1 MFVARIILTRICV
14 AFGVL
19 FAISIFLFV
28 AIETLPGDLAS
39 ETAGRFTPPEEIEF
53 ARDRMGLNEHPV
65 QRYIDWLSAA
75 ARGDFGTS
83 SYSRGEIAPLLADRL
98 GNTALLATFA
108 FLMAVPTGFAAAVTA
123 VILNG
128 SVLDRGMTAVSL
140 MVISMPEFL
149 IGYLLMTIFVV
160 TFPVFPAHTIFYEDM
175 GAIERL
181 HAMVL
186 PAATLAAVGF
196 GPVLR
201 ISRASLLNALASGY
215 IETAKLKGLPPW
227 RVVLVHALPNALPP
241 IINMIVLLVANFL
254 VGAFIVEQI
263 FSYPGIGNAMIAAV
277 KFRDIPLVLAI
288 GLVFAVFFVLLNL
301 LADIVSIISTPR
313 LRTPLSG

>member
-1 MFVARIILTRICV
+1 MCV

-39 ETAGRFTPPEEIEF
+39 ETAARFTPPEEIEL
-53 ARDRMGLNEHPV
+53 ARDRMGLNEHPAR
-65 QRYIDWLSAA
+65 RYFDWLGAA

-83 SYSRGEIAPLLADRL
+83 TYSRGEIAPMLADRL
-98 GNTALLATFA
+98 GNTALLAAFA
-108 FLMAVPTGFAAAVTA
+108 FLMVFPTGFAAAVTA

-128 SVLDRGMTAVSL
+128 SALDRGMTAVSL

-149 IGYLLMTIFVV
+149 IGYLLMTLFVV
-160 TFPVFPAHTIFYEDM
+160 MFPVFPAHTIFYEDM

-201 ISRASLLNALASGY
+201 ISRASLLNVLASGY

-301 LADIVSIISTPR
+301 LADIVSILSTPR
-313 LRTPLSG
+313 LRTPLSR

>member
-39 ETAGRFTPPEEIEF
+39 ETAARFTPPEEIEL

-65 QRYIDWLSAA
+65 RRYIDWLGAA

-83 SYSRGEIAPLLADRL
+83 TYSRGEIAPMLADRL
-98 GNTALLATFA
+98 GNTALLAAFA

-128 SVLDRGMTAVSL
+128 SALDRGMTAVSL

-149 IGYLLMTIFVV
+149 IGYLLMTLFVV
-160 TFPVFPAHTIFYEDM
+160 MFPVFPAHTIFYEDM

-201 ISRASLLNALASGY
+201 ISRASLLNVLASGY

-301 LADIVSIISTPR
+301 LADIVSILSTPR

>member
-1 MFVARIILTRICV
+1 M
-14 AFGVL
+14 
-19 FAISIFLFV
+19 
-28 AIETLPGDLAS
+28 
-39 ETAGRFTPPEEIEF
+39 
-53 ARDRMGLNEHPV
+53 
-65 QRYIDWLSAA
+65 
-75 ARGDFGTS
+75 
-83 SYSRGEIAPLLADRL
+83 LADRL

-108 FLMAVPTGFAAAVTA
+108 FLMAVPAGFAAAVTA

-128 SVLDRGMTAVSL
+128 SALDRGMTAVSL

-149 IGYLLMTIFVV
+149 IGYLLMTLFVV
-160 TFPVFPAHTIFYEDM
+160 MFPVFPAHTIFYEDM

-201 ISRASLLNALASGY
+201 ISRASLLNVLASGY

-301 LADIVSIISTPR
+301 LADIVSILSTPR
-313 LRTPLSG
+313 LRTPLSR

>member
-1 MFVARIILTRICV
+1 M
-14 AFGVL
+14 L

-65 QRYIDWLSAA
+65 QRYIDWLGAA

-83 SYSRGEIAPLLADRL
+83 SYSRGEIAPMLADRL

-108 FLMAVPTGFAAAVTA
+108 FLMAVPAGFAAAVTA

-128 SVLDRGMTAVSL
+128 SALDRGMTAISL

-160 TFPVFPAHTIFYEDM
+160 MFPVFPAHTIFYEGM

-201 ISRASLLNALASGY
+201 ISRASLINVLASGY

-301 LADIVSIISTPR
+301 LADIASILATPR

>member
-65 QRYIDWLSAA
+65 QRYIDWLGAA

-83 SYSRGEIAPLLADRL
+83 SYSRGEIAPMLADRL

-108 FLMAVPTGFAAAVTA
+108 FLMAVPAGFAAAVTA

-128 SVLDRGMTAVSL
+128 SALDRGMTAVSL

-149 IGYLLMTIFVV
+149 IGYLLMTLFVV
-160 TFPVFPAHTIFYEDM
+160 MFPVFPAHTIFYEDM

-201 ISRASLLNALASGY
+201 ISRASLLNVLASGY

-301 LADIVSIISTPR
+301 LADIVSILSTPR
-313 LRTPLSG
+313 LRTPLSR

>member
-1 MFVARIILTRICV
+1 MFLARTILTRMCV

-39 ETAGRFTPPEEIEF
+39 ETAARFTPPEEIEL
-53 ARDRMGLNEHPV
+53 ARDRMGLNEHPAR
-65 QRYIDWLSAA
+65 RYFDWLGAA

-83 SYSRGEIAPLLADRL
+83 TYSRGEIAPMLADRL
-98 GNTALLATFA
+98 GNTALLAAFA

-128 SVLDRGMTAVSL
+128 SALDRGMTAVSL

-149 IGYLLMTIFVV
+149 IGYLLMTLFVV
-160 TFPVFPAHTIFYEDM
+160 MFPVFPAHTIFYEDM

-201 ISRASLLNALASGY
+201 ISRASLLNVLASGY

-301 LADIVSIISTPR
+301 LADIVSILSTPR
-313 LRTPLSG
+313 LRTPLSR

>member
-65 QRYIDWLSAA
+65 QRYIDWLGAA

-83 SYSRGEIAPLLADRL
+83 SYSRGEIAPMLADRL

-108 FLMAVPTGFAAAVTA
+108 FLMAVPAGFAAAVTA

-128 SVLDRGMTAVSL
+128 SALDRGMTAVSL

-149 IGYLLMTIFVV
+149 IGYLLMTLFVV
-160 TFPVFPAHTIFYEDM
+160 MFPVFPAHTIFYEDM

-201 ISRASLLNALASGY
+201 ISRASLLNVLASGY

-301 LADIVSIISTPR
+301 LADIVSILSTPR

>member
-1 MFVARIILTRICV
+1 MFLARTILTRMCV

-39 ETAGRFTPPEEIEF
+39 ETAARFTPPEEIEL
-53 ARDRMGLNEHPV
+53 ARDRMGLNAHPAR
-65 QRYIDWLSAA
+65 RYFDWLGAA

-83 SYSRGEIAPLLADRL
+83 TYSRGEIAPMLADRL
-98 GNTALLATFA
+98 GNTALLAAFA
-108 FLMAVPTGFAAAVTA
+108 FMMAVPTGFAAAVTA

-128 SVLDRGMTAVSL
+128 SALDRGMTAVSL

-149 IGYLLMTIFVV
+149 IGYLLMTLFVV
-160 TFPVFPAHTIFYEDM
+160 MFPVFPAHTVFYEDM

-201 ISRASLLNALASGY
+201 ISRASLLNVLASGY

-301 LADIVSIISTPR
+301 LADIVSILSTPR
-313 LRTPLSG
+313 LRTPLSR

>member
-1 MFVARIILTRICV
+1 MCV

-39 ETAGRFTPPEEIEF
+39 ETAARFTPPEEIEL
-53 ARDRMGLNEHPV
+53 ARDRMGLNEHPAR
-65 QRYIDWLSAA
+65 RYFDWLGAA

-83 SYSRGEIAPLLADRL
+83 TYSRGEIAPMLADRL
-98 GNTALLATFA
+98 GNTALLAAFA
-108 FLMAVPTGFAAAVTA
+108 FLMVVPTGFAAAVTV

-128 SVLDRGMTAVSL
+128 SALDRGMTAVSL

-149 IGYLLMTIFVV
+149 IGYLLMTLFVV
-160 TFPVFPAHTIFYEDM
+160 MFPVFPAHTIFYEDM

-201 ISRASLLNALASGY
+201 ISRASLLNVLASGY

-301 LADIVSIISTPR
+301 LADIVSILSTPR
-313 LRTPLSG
+313 LRTPLSR

>member
-1 MFVARIILTRICV
+1 M
-14 AFGVL
+14 
-19 FAISIFLFV
+19 
-28 AIETLPGDLAS
+28 AS

-65 QRYIDWLSAA
+65 QRYIDWLGAA

-83 SYSRGEIAPLLADRL
+83 SYSRGEIAPMLADRL

-108 FLMAVPTGFAAAVTA
+108 FLMAVPAGFAAAVTA

-128 SVLDRGMTAVSL
+128 SALDRGMTAISL

-160 TFPVFPAHTIFYEDM
+160 MFPVFPAHTIFYEGM

-201 ISRASLLNALASGY
+201 ISRASLLNVLASGY

-301 LADIVSIISTPR
+301 LADIASILATPR

>member
-1 MFVARIILTRICV
+1 MFLARTILTRTCV

-39 ETAGRFTPPEEIEF
+39 ETAARFTPPEEIEL
-53 ARDRMGLNEHPV
+53 ARDRMGLNEHPAR
-65 QRYIDWLSAA
+65 RYFDWLGAG

-83 SYSRGEIAPLLADRL
+83 TYSRGEIAPMLADRL
-98 GNTALLATFA
+98 GNTALLAAFA
-108 FLMAVPTGFAAAVTA
+108 FLMVVPTGFAAAVTA

-128 SVLDRGMTAVSL
+128 SALDRGMTAVSL

-149 IGYLLMTIFVV
+149 IGYLLMTLFVV
-160 TFPVFPAHTIFYEDM
+160 MFPVFPAHTIFYEDM

-201 ISRASLLNALASGY
+201 ISRASLLNVLASGY

-301 LADIVSIISTPR
+301 LADIVSILSTPR
-313 LRTPLSG
+313 LRTPLSR

>member
-1 MFVARIILTRICV
+1 MFVARIILTRVCV

-65 QRYIDWLSAA
+65 QRYFDWLSAA

-83 SYSRGEIAPLLADRL
+83 SYSRGEIAPMLADRL
-98 GNTALLATFA
+98 GNTALLAAFA
-108 FLMAVPTGFAAAVTA
+108 FMMAVPTGFAAAVTA

-128 SVLDRGMTAVSL
+128 RALDRGMTAVSL

-149 IGYLLMTIFVV
+149 IGYLLMTLFVV
-160 TFPVFPAHTIFYEDM
+160 MFPVFPAHTIFYEDM

-201 ISRASLLNALASGY
+201 ISRASLLNVLASGY

>member
-1 MFVARIILTRICV
+1 MFLARTILTRMCV

-39 ETAGRFTPPEEIEF
+39 ETAARFTPPEEIEL

-65 QRYIDWLSAA
+65 RRYIDWLGAA

-83 SYSRGEIAPLLADRL
+83 TYSRGEIAPMLADRL
-98 GNTALLATFA
+98 GNTALLAAFA

-128 SVLDRGMTAVSL
+128 SALDRGMTAVSL

-149 IGYLLMTIFVV
+149 IGYLLMTLFVV
-160 TFPVFPAHTIFYEDM
+160 MFPVFPAHTIFYEGM

-201 ISRASLLNALASGY
+201 ISRASLLNVLASGY

-288 GLVFAVFFVLLNL
+288 GLVFAVFFVLLIL
-301 LADIVSIISTPR
+301 LADIASILATPR
-313 LRTPLSG
+313 LRTPLSR

>member
-65 QRYIDWLSAA
+65 QRYIDWLGAA

-83 SYSRGEIAPLLADRL
+83 SYSRGEIAPMLADRL

-108 FLMAVPTGFAAAVTA
+108 FLMAVPAGFAAAVTA

-128 SVLDRGMTAVSL
+128 SALDRGMTAISL

-160 TFPVFPAHTIFYEDM
+160 MFPVFPAHTIFYEGM

-201 ISRASLLNALASGY
+201 ISRASLLNVLASGY

-301 LADIVSIISTPR
+301 LADIASILATPR

>member
-1 MFVARIILTRICV
+1 MFLARTILTRMCV

-39 ETAGRFTPPEEIEF
+39 ETAARFTPPEEIEL
-53 ARDRMGLNEHPV
+53 ARDRMGLNEHPAR
-65 QRYIDWLSAA
+65 RYFDWLGAA

-83 SYSRGEIAPLLADRL
+83 TYSRGEIAPMLADRL
-98 GNTALLATFA
+98 GNTALLAAFA
-108 FLMAVPTGFAAAVTA
+108 FMMAVPTGFAAAVTA

-128 SVLDRGMTAVSL
+128 SALDRGMTAVSL

-149 IGYLLMTIFVV
+149 IGYLLMTLFVV
-160 TFPVFPAHTIFYEDM
+160 MFPVFPAHTIFYEDM

-201 ISRASLLNALASGY
+201 ISRASLLNVLASGY

-301 LADIVSIISTPR
+301 LADIVSILSTPR
-313 LRTPLSG
+313 LRTPLSR

>member
-1 MFVARIILTRICV
+1 MLVARTILTRICV

-65 QRYIDWLSAA
+65 QRYIDWLGAA

-83 SYSRGEIAPLLADRL
+83 TYSRGEIAPMLADRL
-98 GNTALLATFA
+98 GNTALLAAFA
-108 FLMAVPTGFAAAVTA
+108 FMMAVPTGFAAAVTA

-128 SVLDRGMTAVSL
+128 SALDRGMTAVSL

-149 IGYLLMTIFVV
+149 IGYLLMTLFVV
-160 TFPVFPAHTIFYEDM
+160 MFPVFPAHTIFYEGM

-201 ISRASLLNALASGY
+201 ISRASLLNVLASGY

-301 LADIVSIISTPR
+301 LADIVSILSTPR

>member
-1 MFVARIILTRICV
+1 MLVARTILTRICV

-65 QRYIDWLSAA
+65 QRYFDWLGAA

-83 SYSRGEIAPLLADRL
+83 TYSRGEIAPMLADRL
-98 GNTALLATFA
+98 GNTALLAAFA
-108 FLMAVPTGFAAAVTA
+108 FMMAVPTGFAAAVTA

-128 SVLDRGMTAVSL
+128 SALDRGMTAVSL

-149 IGYLLMTIFVV
+149 IGYLLMTLFVV
-160 TFPVFPAHTIFYEDM
+160 MFPVFPAHTIFYEGM

-201 ISRASLLNALASGY
+201 ISRASLLNVLASGY

-301 LADIVSIISTPR
+301 LADIVSILSTPR

>member
-1 MFVARIILTRICV
+1 MCV

-39 ETAGRFTPPEEIEF
+39 ETAARFTPPEEIEL
-53 ARDRMGLNEHPV
+53 ARDRMGLNEHPAR
-65 QRYIDWLSAA
+65 RYFDWLGAA

-83 SYSRGEIAPLLADRL
+83 RYSRGEIAPMLADRL
-98 GNTALLATFA
+98 GNTALLAAFA
-108 FLMAVPTGFAAAVTA
+108 FMMAVPTGFAAAVTA

-128 SVLDRGMTAVSL
+128 SALDRGMTAVSL

-149 IGYLLMTIFVV
+149 IGYLLMTLFVV
-160 TFPVFPAHTIFYEDM
+160 MFPVFPAHTIFYEDM

-201 ISRASLLNALASGY
+201 ISRASLLNVLASGY

-301 LADIVSIISTPR
+301 LADIVSILSTPR
-313 LRTPLSG
+313 LRTPLSR

>member
-1 MFVARIILTRICV
+1 MLVARTILTRICV

-65 QRYIDWLSAA
+65 QRYFDWLSAA

-83 SYSRGEIAPLLADRL
+83 SYSRGEIAPMLADRL
-98 GNTALLATFA
+98 GNTALLAAFA
-108 FLMAVPTGFAAAVTA
+108 FMMAVPTGFAAAVTA

-128 SVLDRGMTAVSL
+128 SALDRGMTAVSL

-149 IGYLLMTIFVV
+149 IGYLLMTLFVV
-160 TFPVFPAHTIFYEDM
+160 MFPVFPAHTIFYEGM

-201 ISRASLLNALASGY
+201 ISRASLLNVLASGY

-301 LADIVSIISTPR
+301 LADIVSILSTPR

>member
-65 QRYIDWLSAA
+65 QRYIDWLGAA

-83 SYSRGEIAPLLADRL
+83 SYSRGEIAPMLADRL

-108 FLMAVPTGFAAAVTA
+108 FLMAVPAGFAAAVTA

-128 SVLDRGMTAVSL
+128 SALDRGMTAISL

-160 TFPVFPAHTIFYEDM
+160 MFPVFPAHTIFYEGM

-201 ISRASLLNALASGY
+201 ISRASLLNVLASGY

-301 LADIVSIISTPR
+301 LADIVSILSTPR
-313 LRTPLSG
+313 LRTPLSR